1 MNLRARGVG
10 IAVESAI
17 LYAVFLLANLLRFG
31 GSLHQLWAYENLFV
45 KALLCTA
52 VVQIC
57 LFYGELYEFR
67 AFRRRL
73 ELFLRVG
80 QCLVLATVVLTVVF
94 FAAPDLKVGRVMYA
108 IYIPLAWS
116 ALIAW
121 RHVLLWSWSGE
132 TLGERVLV
140 LGTGISAR
148 QIAREILQRAPL
160 GYRVLGFLTEHP
172 QEVGRVLVN
181 PSVIGT
187 LDELPRL
194 VRERNATLIVVA
206 QEDRRRRLPVDS
218 LLRCRLAGVRVV
230 EATSLFEDMSGRILV
245 RDLRPSWLIFSGGFS
260 KPRFLQSAKQAIETV
275 LAATLLA
282 FLAPLLA
289 LIALLVRLGSRGP
302 VLYRQERVGK
312 GGRIFT
318 LLKFRTMRE
327 DAESASG
334 PVWAAEEDDPRITLL
349 GRLLRKT
356 RLDELPQLWNVFRGD
371 MSFVGPRP
379 ERPHF
384 VEKLRKVIPYYDE
397 RHGVKP
403 GITGWAQVKFP
414 YGSTLEDAEEKL
426 EYDLFYVKHMSPLL
440 DLAIMLATAK
450 VMLIGRGAR

>member
-1 MNLRARGVG
+1 MSLRARGVG
-10 IAVESAI
+10 AAIESGI
-17 LYAVFLLANLLRFG
+17 LLAVFLLAVVLRFG
-31 GSLHQLWAYENLFV
+31 DLGALWEYE
-45 KALLCTA
+45 ALLPKAVLCA
-52 VVQIC
+52 VVVQ
-57 LFYGELYEFR
+57 LSLYYGELYEFR
-67 AFRRRL
+67 VFRRRL
-73 ELFLRVG
+73 EVFLRLG
-80 QCLVLATVVLTVVF
+80 QCMAVATVVLTVVF
-94 FAAPDLKVGRVMYA
+94 FAVPRLEVGRGIFG
-108 IYIPLAWS
+108 IYFPLAWS
-116 ALIAW
+116 ALLAW
-121 RHVLLWSWSGE
+121 RHFLLWTWSGDA
-132 TLGERVLV
+132 LGERVLV
-140 LGTGISAR
+140 LGTGVSAR
-148 QIAREILQRAPL
+148 QIAREILKRSPL

-194 VRERNATLIVVA
+194 ARERNATLIVVA

-275 LAATLLA
+275 LAAMLLA

-289 LIALLVRLGSRGP
+289 FIALLVRLGSRGP